1 VADIIKDEVD
11 ATIPNPP
18 SSRDGPTQSE
28 PGKPPSSG
36 GRTLGLGG
44 LLIELVLPV
53 AFSAALLLVLA
64 SYTAYWDLHTP
75 IGLGIFGLLL
85 LALSLF
91 VSIRVDRFTLARR
104 KERGRKQLLNR
115 ANARA
120 RLVKFVL
127 GGLVIPMGALAAANL
142 LELPNHQT
150 PMSLAIR
157 LSLGKPPVAR
167 AEQLGNAVLRAES
180 SAARVQGIVA
190 LQTMRSGEALDQLL
204 RILSDDPAALKGGSE
219 YQALSKALASYG
231 APAKLKLR
239 QRFDQ
244 VSPGAR
250 RGAAAP
256 PGDLFERYFA
266 AGFEGVK
273 SEIDGRSPD
282 PGAEGELERLQ
293 AARAEL
299 KRALSQV
306 ESETPSAQGGSPL
319 PAFIMQTFLQMGLQ
333 QDPDLLAFARR
344 TAVDAEWSDAV
355 RGQALLLI
363 AKLGGNDDLDG
374 LYAYLESPS
383 ALLRTR
389 ATQAIATLQ
398 SRLSGAATSG

>member
-1 VADIIKDEVD
+1 MKDELS
-11 ATIPNPP
+11 ATIPKEP
-18 SSRDGPTQSE
+18 SPRDGPTESE
-28 PGKPPSSG
+28 PAEPPSSG

-44 LLIELVLPV
+44 LLIELVVPV

-85 LALSLF
+85 VALSLF
-91 VSIRVDRFTLARR
+91 VSIRVDGFTLARR
-104 KERGRKQLLNR
+104 RKRGRKQLLNR
-115 ANARA
+115 ANPRA

-142 LELPNHQT
+142 FELPNHQT

-157 LSLGKPPVAR
+157 LSISKPSAAR
-167 AEQLGNAVLRAES
+167 AEQLGNAVLRAEIPIGK
-180 SAARVQGIVA
+180 VQGIVA
-190 LQTMRSGEALDQLL
+190 LQTLRSGEALDQLF
-204 RILSDDPAALKGGSE
+204 RILSDDPAALEGGSV

-231 APAKLKLR
+231 APAKARLR

-273 SEIDGRSPD
+273 SEIDGRSPEAA
-282 PGAEGELERLQ
+282 AEGDWERLQ
-293 AARAEL
+293 AARAVL
-299 KRALSQV
+299 KQALSPM
-306 ESETPSAQGGSPL
+306 ETDTPSAPSGSRL

-333 QDPDLLAFARR
+333 KDPDLLAFSHR

-363 AKLGGNDDLDG
+363 AKLGGMDDLDG

-383 ALLRTR
+383 TLLRTR

-398 SRLSGAATSG
+398 SKLTVAATTG